1 MMVRLFPLL
10 TFSLLLTTCAMS
22 DHEGLTHEVVKI
34 QSPIAVNAEWNKPPW
49 NSIQPISLDHFMGEK
64 PSHFPQVEAKVAYES
79 AALYVIFRVQDQYVR
94 AVRNRH
100 QEGVFKDSCVE
111 FFFSPAKNSDKGYF
125 NLEMNCG
132 GTMLFHHQ
140 KEPRKGSV
148 NISDEDIDKIVVAHS
163 LPSIVDPEIQEPTT
177 WTVEYRIPFE
187 ILEKYHD
194 MIPPTTGTI
203 WRSNFYKCADET
215 SHPHWLT
222 WSPIDFPRP
231 NFHLPAFFGTLKF
244 M

>member
-1 MMVRLFPLL
+1 MQKDEPPVY
-10 TFSLLLTTCAMS
+10 
-22 DHEGLTHEVVKI
+22 EVVKLDT
-34 QSPIAVNAEWNKPPW
+34 SLTVDAEWNKAPW
-49 NSIQPISLDHFMGEK
+49 SFITPLSLDHFMGER
-64 PSHFPQVEAKVAYES
+64 PEHFPEVEAKVAYDD
-79 AALYVIFRVQDQYVR
+79 AAIYVIFRANDQYVR
-94 AVRNRH
+94 AVRSQH

-111 FFFSPAKNSDKGYF
+111 FFFSPAQDSEDGYF

-140 KEPRKGSV
+140 SANRENKV
-148 NISDEDIDKIVVAHS
+148 NISPQDIAKIEVAHS
-163 LPSIVDPEIQEPTT
+163 LPKTVEHEIQEPTM

-187 ILEKYHD
+187 ILEEYHA
-194 MIPPTTGTI
+194 MTPPVTGSI

-222 WSPIDFPRP
+222 WSPIDYPKP

-244 M
+244 L